1 MTALAIPPANRNR
14 GCAACD
20 LDTVFTRSN
29 DIDMDRESVIARIG
43 SLETRLRAFGV
54 AALYLYGSHARDDAR
69 PDSDIDVLVDIVPG
83 TRRDL
88 HTAMGP
94 QIALE
99 KAFPGVEIGCSTREG
114 LHPLYR
120 PHIERTLVRVF

>member
-1 MTALAIPPANRNR
+1 MRE
-14 GCAACD
+14 
-20 LDTVFTRSN
+20 LDTNTAKVYDFRMN
-29 DIDMDRESVIARIG
+29 RESVVARIE

-54 AALYLYGSHARDDAR
+54 AALYLYGSHARDEAR
-69 PDSDIDVLVDIVPG
+69 PGSDIDVLVDIVPG

-88 HTAMGP
+88 RTTMGP

-99 KAFPGVEIGCSTREG
+99 EAFPGIDIGCSTREG